1 MDICFENNIILNLN
15 VKTQQKNI
23 VLSDMFLVFLKW
35 YLYIKYIYI
44 CFGMLKMFLLNN
56 WQKIKNKKK
65 CRIEPVFL
73 KNICFL
79 VFFLK

>member
-35 YLYIKYIYI
+35 YLYIKYIY
-44 CFGMLKMFLLNN
+44 MF
-56 WQKIKNKKK
+56 WYVKD
-65 CRIEPVFL
+65 VFV
-73 KNICFL
+73 K
-79 VFFLK
+79 